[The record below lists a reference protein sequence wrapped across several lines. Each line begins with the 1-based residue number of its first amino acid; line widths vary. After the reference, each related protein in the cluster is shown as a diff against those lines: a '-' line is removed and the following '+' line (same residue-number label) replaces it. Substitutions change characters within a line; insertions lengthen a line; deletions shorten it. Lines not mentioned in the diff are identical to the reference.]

1 MPAELAAGDILEA
14 DHRELDQ
21 LLVELLDEI
30 GRDVPDPATAY
41 HRLDLFWARLAVH
54 IRAEHLVLFPAL
66 LYASNEDDRESLS
79 ATLAELRHDHDFFMK
94 ELARAV
100 KALRLVPDFGNEAE
114 TFVVIRGLVE
124 AVATRLASHNETE
137 EKTVYPLADL
147 SPDARSRISKELA
160 NLPARFLKTSAK

>member
-1 MPAELAAGDILEA
+1 MPAELVAGDILEA

-21 LLVELLDEI
+21 LLAGLLDEL
-30 GRDVPDPATAY
+30 GRDVPDPVTAY

-54 IRAEHLVLFPAL
+54 IRAEHLVLFPSL
-66 LYASNEDDRESLS
+66 LAATNEKNRERLT
-79 ATLAELRHDHDFFMK
+79 AVLAELRHDHDFFMK

-114 TFVVIRGLVE
+114 TFVIIRGLVE

-147 SPDARSRISKELA
+147 SLTDRARISKELA
-160 NLPARFLKTSAK
+160 NLPQRFLKTSEE